1 MALSAPSPVPSG
13 LGDFYRE
20 HLLELVRWVESWPPH
35 LCPADLQAYV
45 RDFDRLPLAAQ
56 RLWARLLLR
65 KGPWFIV
72 SDLSYEEVGDPAGP
86 VLALVLGGFL
96 SLEQDVPPR
105 LALLPRAT
113 LLTLCDALSLPRPR
127 DQRRPALEAT
137 LAAAAPA
144 LLARN
149 LLPLTVRRER
159 SRAIHRLAF
168 AYFGETE
175 GDLSALVVS
184 ALQQRR
190 FAQAPRGAPWPS
202 RAAFEAALALHE
214 AADGTWSSALRLPE
228 AAALRRQ
235 VFCALAWPG
244 LRPRD
249 EARRGRGLWRLARH
263 ARAAGEGAFALRVLG
278 ALPKPVEGLASLR
291 WLHETGAREQ
301 EAWRLAALSVT
312 PGSEVARYD
321 YGRGRCRR
329 APKVAT
335 VRARLALPPGRQLG
349 RVEGAA
355 LRHLGAF
362 RGWHWEN
369 RFPAWVLYLS
379 AADLIFAPSPGA
391 FTHPQQMA
399 PHDLFTEGFYPARAE
414 ALEARCAALA
424 SGAFDLSAAQKL
436 WHRFGGIA
444 NALVPRQLPSSAL
457 WLAMGALAQAPE
469 RWAALVAWLL
479 RAPSRCRRGFPD
491 LTLLSRSGEL
501 SFVEVKGPG
510 DQLRPEQRE
519 WLTLLPRW
527 GFPATCLALEAARD
541 AD

>member
-1 MALSAPSPVPSG
+1 MALSAPSPVPPG

-20 HLLELVRWVESWPPH
+20 RVLELLRWVDSWAPG

-65 KGPWFIV
+65 KGPRFIV
-72 SDLSYEEVGDPAGP
+72 SDLTYEEVGDPVGP
-86 VLALVLGGFL
+86 VLSLVLGGFL
-96 SLEQDVPPR
+96 SLERDVPAR
-105 LALLPRAT
+105 LGLLPRAT

-144 LLARN
+144 LLARG

-159 SRAIHRLAF
+159 ARATQRLGF

-175 GDLSALVVS
+175 GDLSTLVVS
-184 ALQQRR
+184 ALQRRR

-202 RAAFEAALALHE
+202 RGAFEGALALHE
-214 AADGTWSSALRLPE
+214 AADGTWCSGLQLPE
-228 AAALRRQ
+228 AAALRRRL
-235 VFCALAWPG
+235 FCALAWPG
-244 LRPRD
+244 LRPQD

-278 ALPKPVEGLASLR
+278 ALPQAVEGLASLR

-301 EAWRLAALSVT
+301 EAWRLAALNA
-312 PGSEVARYD
+312 GLGGEVARYH

-329 APKVAT
+329 APKVPT
-335 VRARLALPPGRQLG
+335 MRARLALPPGRQLG

-355 LRHLGAF
+355 LCHLGAF

-391 FTHPQQMA
+391 FTHPQQTA
-399 PHDLFTEGFYPARAE
+399 PHDLFTEDFYPARAP

-424 SGAFDLSAAQKL
+424 SGAFGLEAAQGL
-436 WHRFGGIA
+436 WHRFGGMA

-457 WLAMGALAQAPE
+457 WLALGALAQTPE

-479 RAPSRCRRGFPD
+479 RAPLRCRRGFPD
-491 LTLLSRSGEL
+491 LTLLSKGGEL

-527 GFPATCLALEAARD
+527 GFSATCLALEAAPD
-541 AD
+541 AN

>member
-1 MALSAPSPVPSG
+1 MARSLSSAAPPG
-13 LGDFYRE
+13 LGNFYRE
-20 HLLELVRWVESWPPH
+20 RMLELLRWVDGWAPG
-35 LCPADLQAYV
+35 LCPDDLRAYV
-45 RDFDRLPLAAQ
+45 RDFERLPLPAQ

-65 KGPWFIV
+65 KGPRFIV
-72 SDLSYEEVGDPAGP
+72 SDLTYEEIGDPTGP
-86 VLALVLGGFL
+86 VLALLLGGFL
-96 SLEQDVPPR
+96 FLERDVPAR
-105 LALLPRAT
+105 LTLLPRAT
-113 LLTLCDALSLPRPR
+113 LLTLCDALGLPRPR
-127 DQRRPALEAT
+127 DQRRPVLETT

-144 LLARN
+144 LLARG

-159 SRAIHRLAF
+159 SRATQRLGF

-214 AADGTWSSALRLPE
+214 AADGTWSPTLRLPE
-228 AAALRRQ
+228 AAALRRRL
-235 VFCALAWPG
+235 FCALAWPG

-263 ARAAGEGAFALRVLG
+263 ARAAGEGAFALRILG
-278 ALPKPVEGLASLR
+278 ALPQAAEGLASLR
-291 WLHETGAREQ
+291 WLHEAGAREQ
-301 EAWRLAALSVT
+301 EAWRLATFGVAPEGSV
-312 PGSEVARYD
+312 GRYD
-321 YGRGRCRR
+321 YARGRCRP
-329 APKVAT
+329 APKLPT
-335 VRARLALPPGRQLG
+335 MRARLALPSGRQLG

-369 RFPAWVLYLS
+369 RFPAWVLTLS
-379 AADLIFAPSPGA
+379 AADLIFAPTPGA
-391 FTHPQQMA
+391 FTHPQQTA
-399 PHDLFTEGFYPARAE
+399 PHDLFTEAFYPARAE

-424 SGAFDLSAAQKL
+424 SGAFGLEAAQGL
-436 WHRFGGIA
+436 WHRFGGYA

-457 WLAMGALAQAPE
+457 WLAMGALAQTPG

-479 RAPSRCRRGFPD
+479 RAPLRCRRGFPD
-491 LTLLSRSGEL
+491 LTLLSKDGEL

-510 DQLRPEQRE
+510 DQLRQEQRE

-527 GFPATCLALEAARD
+527 GFPATCLALEPIRD
-541 AD
+541 AA

>member
-1 MALSAPSPVPSG
+1 MALSAPSPVPPG

-20 HLLELVRWVESWPPH
+20 RVLELLRWVDSWAPG

-65 KGPWFIV
+65 KGPRFIV
-72 SDLSYEEVGDPAGP
+72 SDLTYEEVGDPVGP
-86 VLALVLGGFL
+86 VLSLVLGGFL
-96 SLEQDVPPR
+96 SLERDVPAR
-105 LALLPRAT
+105 LGLLPRAT

-144 LLARN
+144 LLARG
-149 LLPLTVRRER
+149 LLPFTVIRER
-159 SRAIHRLAF
+159 ARATQRLGF

-175 GDLSALVVS
+175 GDLSTLVVS
-184 ALQQRR
+184 ALQRRR

-202 RAAFEAALALHE
+202 RGAFEGALALHE
-214 AADGTWSSALRLPE
+214 AADGTWCSGLQLPE
-228 AAALRRQ
+228 AAALRRRL
-235 VFCALAWPG
+235 FCALAWPG
-244 LRPRD
+244 LRPQD

-278 ALPKPVEGLASLR
+278 ALPQAVEGLASLR

-301 EAWRLAALSVT
+301 EAWRLAALNA
-312 PGSEVARYD
+312 GLGGEVARYH

-329 APKVAT
+329 APKVPT
-335 VRARLALPPGRQLG
+335 MRARLALPPGRQLG

-355 LRHLGAF
+355 LCHLGAF

-391 FTHPQQMA
+391 FTHPQQTA
-399 PHDLFTEGFYPARAE
+399 PHDLFTEDFYPARAP

-424 SGAFDLSAAQKL
+424 SGAFGLEAAQGL
-436 WHRFGGIA
+436 WHRFGGMA

-457 WLAMGALAQAPE
+457 WLALGALAQTPE

-479 RAPSRCRRGFPD
+479 RAPLRCRRGFPD
-491 LTLLSRSGEL
+491 LTLLSKGGEL

-527 GFPATCLALEAARD
+527 GFSATCLALEAAPD
-541 AD
+541 AN

>member
-1 MALSAPSPVPSG
+1 MALSAPSPVPPG

-20 HLLELVRWVESWPPH
+20 RVLELVRWVDSWPPH
-35 LCPADLQAYV
+35 RCPADLRAYV
-45 RDFDRLPLAAQ
+45 RDFARLPVAAQ

-65 KGPWFIV
+65 KGPRFIV

-96 SLEQDVPPR
+96 SLEQDVPLR

-137 LAAAAPA
+137 LAAAAPT
-144 LLARN
+144 LRARG

-184 ALQQRR
+184 ALQRR
-190 FAQAPRGAPWPS
+190 RYAQAPRGAPWPS

-214 AADGTWSSALRLPE
+214 AADGTWSPALRMPE

-235 VFCALAWPG
+235 FFCALAWPG

-278 ALPKPVEGLASLR
+278 ALPKAVEGLASLR

-301 EAWRLAALSVT
+301 EAWRLAAS
-312 PGSEVARYD
+312 
-321 YGRGRCRR
+321 
-329 APKVAT
+329 
-335 VRARLALPPGRQLG
+335 
-349 RVEGAA
+349 
-355 LRHLGAF
+355 
-362 RGWHWEN
+362 
-369 RFPAWVLYLS
+369 
-379 AADLIFAPSPGA
+379 
-391 FTHPQQMA
+391 
-399 PHDLFTEGFYPARAE
+399 
-414 ALEARCAALA
+414 
-424 SGAFDLSAAQKL
+424 
-436 WHRFGGIA
+436 
-444 NALVPRQLPSSAL
+444 
-457 WLAMGALAQAPE
+457 
-469 RWAALVAWLL
+469 
-479 RAPSRCRRGFPD
+479 
-491 LTLLSRSGEL
+491 
-501 SFVEVKGPG
+501 
-510 DQLRPEQRE
+510 
-519 WLTLLPRW
+519 
-527 GFPATCLALEAARD
+527 
-541 AD
+541 

>member
-1 MALSAPSPVPSG
+1 MALSAPSPVPPG

-20 HLLELVRWVESWPPH
+20 RVLELLRWVDSWAPG

-65 KGPWFIV
+65 KGPRFIV
-72 SDLSYEEVGDPAGP
+72 SDLTYEEVGDPVGP
-86 VLALVLGGFL
+86 VLSLVLGGFL
-96 SLEQDVPPR
+96 SLERDVPAR
-105 LALLPRAT
+105 LGLLPRAT

-144 LLARN
+144 LLARG
-149 LLPLTVRRER
+149 LLPFTVIRER
-159 SRAIHRLAF
+159 ARATQRLGF

-175 GDLSALVVS
+175 GDLSTLVVS
-184 ALQQRR
+184 ALQRRR

-202 RAAFEAALALHE
+202 RGAFEGALALHE
-214 AADGTWSSALRLPE
+214 AADGTWCSGLRLPE
-228 AAALRRQ
+228 AAALRRRL
-235 VFCALAWPG
+235 FCALAWPG
-244 LRPRD
+244 LRPKD

-278 ALPKPVEGLASLR
+278 ALPQAVEGLASLR

-301 EAWRLAALSVT
+301 EAWRLAALNA
-312 PGSEVARYD
+312 GLGGEVARYH
-321 YGRGRCRR
+321 YGRGRCRQ
-329 APKVAT
+329 APKVPT
-335 VRARLALPPGRQLG
+335 TRARLALPPGRQLG

-355 LRHLGAF
+355 LCHLGPF

-391 FTHPQQMA
+391 FTHPQQTA
-399 PHDLFTEGFYPARAE
+399 PHDLFTEDFYPARAP

-424 SGAFDLSAAQKL
+424 SGAFGLEAAQGL
-436 WHRFGGIA
+436 WHRFGGMA

-457 WLAMGALAQAPE
+457 WLALGALAQTPE

-479 RAPSRCRRGFPD
+479 RAPLRCRRGFPD
-491 LTLLSRSGEL
+491 LTLLSKGGEL

-527 GFPATCLALEAARD
+527 GFSATCLALEAPPD
-541 AD
+541 AN

>member
-1 MALSAPSPVPSG
+1 MALSAPSPVPPG

-20 HLLELVRWVESWPPH
+20 RVLEFLRWVGGWAPG
-35 LCPADLQAYV
+35 LCPEDLRAYV
-45 RDFDRLPLAAQ
+45 RDFERLPLPAQ

-65 KGPWFIV
+65 KGPRFIV
-72 SDLSYEEVGDPAGP
+72 SELTYEEVGDPTGP
-86 VLALVLGGFL
+86 VLALLLGGFL
-96 SLEQDVPPR
+96 SLEHDVPAR
-105 LALLPRAT
+105 LTLLPRAT
-113 LLTLCDALSLPRPR
+113 LFTLCDALGLPRPR

-137 LAAAAPA
+137 LVAAAPA
-144 LLARN
+144 LLARG

-159 SRAIHRLAF
+159 ARATQRLGF

-175 GDLSALVVS
+175 GDLNALVVS

-190 FAQAPRGAPWPS
+190 FAQVPKGAPWPS
-202 RAAFEAALALHE
+202 RGAFEGALALHE
-214 AADGTWSSALRLPE
+214 AADGTWSPGLRLPE
-228 AAALRRQ
+228 AAALRRRL
-235 VFCALAWPG
+235 FCALAWPG
-244 LRPRD
+244 PRPRD

-263 ARAAGEGAFALRVLG
+263 ARAAGEEAFALRVLG
-278 ALPKPVEGLASLR
+278 ALPRAVEGLATLR
-291 WLHETGAREQ
+291 WLHEIGAREQ
-301 EAWRLAALSVT
+301 EAWRLATLDAT
-312 PGSEVARYD
+312 PGGDVARYD

-329 APKVAT
+329 APKLPMM
-335 VRARLALPPGRQLG
+335 RARLALPVGRQLG

-379 AADLIFAPSPGA
+379 AADVIFAPSPGA
-391 FTHPQQMA
+391 FTHPQQTA
-399 PHDLFTEGFYPARAE
+399 PHDLFTEDFYPARAE

-424 SGAFDLSAAQKL
+424 SGAFDLEAAQGL

-457 WLAMGALAQAPE
+457 WLAMGALAQTPE

-479 RAPSRCRRGFPD
+479 RAPLRCRRGFPD
-491 LTLLSRSGEL
+491 LTLLSKDGEL

-510 DQLRPEQRE
+510 DQLRREQRE

-527 GFPATCLALEAARD
+527 GFSATCLALEAAGD
-541 AD
+541 AG

>member
-1 MALSAPSPVPSG
+1 MALSAPCPVPPG

-20 HLLELVRWVESWPPH
+20 HLLKLLRWVDSWPPD
-35 LCPADLQAYV
+35 LCPADLRAYV
-45 RDFDRLPLAAQ
+45 RDFHRLSLAAQ

-65 KGPWFIV
+65 KGPRFIV
-72 SDLSYEEVGDPAGP
+72 SELAYEEVGDPAGP
-86 VLALVLGGFL
+86 VLALLLGGFL
-96 SLEQDVPPR
+96 SLEYAVPAR

-113 LLTLCDALSLPRPR
+113 LLTLCETLNLPRPR

-144 LLARN
+144 LLARS

-159 SRAIHRLAF
+159 FRATQRLGF

-214 AADGTWSSALRLPE
+214 AADGSWSPELRIPE

-235 VFCALAWPG
+235 LFCALAWPG

-278 ALPKPVEGLASLR
+278 ALPPAVEGLASLR
-291 WLHETGAREQ
+291 WLNETGAREQ
-301 EAWRLAALSVT
+301 EAWRLGALNAT
-312 PGSEVARYD
+312 PEGGVARYD
-321 YGRGRCRR
+321 YGRGRCRP
-329 APKVAT
+329 APKLQT
-335 VRARLALPPGRQLG
+335 MRARLALPPGRQPG

-391 FTHPQQMA
+391 FTHPQQTA
-399 PHDLFTEGFYPARAE
+399 PHDLFTVDFYSARAE
-414 ALEARCAALA
+414 ALEARCAALG
-424 SGAFDLSAAQKL
+424 SGAFGLEAAQGL
-436 WHRFGGIA
+436 WHRFGGYA

-457 WLAMGALAQAPE
+457 WLAMGALAQTPE

-479 RAPSRCRRGFPD
+479 RAPLRCRRGFPD
-491 LTLLSRSGEL
+491 LTLLSKDGEL

-510 DQLRPEQRE
+510 DQLRREQRE

-527 GFPATCLALEAARD
+527 GFSATCLALEAACD
-541 AD
+541 AG

>member
-1 MALSAPSPVPSG
+1 VPSG

-20 HLLELVRWVESWPPH
+20 HLLELVRWVDSWAPE
-35 LCPADLQAYV
+35 LCPADLRAYV
-45 RDFDRLPLAAQ
+45 RAFERLHLTAQ

-65 KGPWFIV
+65 KGPRFIV
-72 SDLSYEEVGDPAGP
+72 SDLAYEEVGDPAGP

-96 SLEQDVPPR
+96 SLEQEVPAR
-105 LALLPRAT
+105 LAMLPRAT

-144 LLARN
+144 LRARS
-149 LLPLTVRRER
+149 LLPLTVRREQ
-159 SRAIHRLAF
+159 SRTHARLAF
-168 AYFGETE
+168 AFFGETE
-175 GDLSALVVS
+175 GDLSTLVLS
-184 ALQQRR
+184 TLQRRR

-214 AADGTWSSALRLPE
+214 AADGTWSPALRMPE
-228 AAALRRQ
+228 AAGLRRRL
-235 VFCALAWPG
+235 FCALAWPG

-278 ALPKPVEGLASLR
+278 ALPKAVEGLSSLR

-301 EAWRLAALSVT
+301 EAWRLAALDGT
-312 PGSEVARYD
+312 LGGEVARYD
-321 YGRGRCRR
+321 YGRGRCRP
-329 APKVAT
+329 APKLPT
-335 VRARLALPPGRQLG
+335 MRARLVLPPGRQSG

-391 FTHPQQMA
+391 FTHPQQTA
-399 PHDLFTEGFYPARAE
+399 PHDLFTEAFYPARAE

-424 SGAFDLSAAQKL
+424 SGAFGLGAAQGL
-436 WHRFGGIA
+436 WHRFGGCA

-457 WLAMGALAQAPE
+457 WLALGALAQAPE

-479 RAPSRCRRGFPD
+479 RAPLRCRRGFPD
-491 LTLLSRSGEL
+491 LTLLSKGGEL

-510 DQLRPEQRE
+510 DQLRREQRE

-527 GFPATCLALEAARD
+527 GFPATCFALEAAPD
-541 AD
+541 VG